1 MWELFRASWCHEGL
15 ERELLS
21 RGRQRPSVCRAG
33 RSAPP
38 RRRLAQASLGC
49 GSALC
54 RAPAMVPKGGPP
66 SLRGSVSCVFSV
78 SCPSRC
84 PSARSPH
91 PAWSTWSIHVRQF
104 QGWALQASESAATV
118 GPEVVMWHQAVP
130 LELAVFVYVLT
141 LTCVTLYGVLLLYTC
156 VLRVTATARLVNTS
170 IT

>member
-1 MWELFRASWCHEGL
+1 MPGWTFHPSPQTAGTGVPGLRVCAVSRSCHGPEG
-15 ERELLS
+15 R
-21 RGRQRPSVCRAG
+21 
-33 RSAPP
+33 
-38 RRRLAQASLGC
+38 
-49 GSALC
+49 
-54 RAPAMVPKGGPP
+54 PP

-170 IT
+170 MT